1 MAQLSGNSCNIITLF
16 PLGVECNVINSS
28 TPEATN
34 GLISLFITGGTPP
47 YNVTWNNGQQGQVL
61 TNLGPGQYTATVVD
75 YYGDFT
81 GTTTCAVDYDSFYL
95 EKFQSCIS
103 GSSYVYYLA
112 DVYNP
117 FTAGTVYELTTQV
130 GCWKSSGTTLYTGQ
144 TYINSF
150 ASILSGPYTG
160 CSQCLPPTPPTP
172 IIPSGLCL
180 TQTVNNTST
189 LISFFSA
196 GTINGYASWSSVT
209 PSYRIFYNTG
219 TTRWVLSGYSNGA
232 VFKQTPSTPP
242 TGSWTVTGPNA
253 FSTSISVASGNCS
266 TAPLR
271 LTVNATN
278 PICANQNNGSFVL
291 TGVGGTGPYSYSL
304 DGVNYQSSNLF
315 TNLGVGTYTIYVK
328 DSTNAVSSTTTTLSP
343 QQNVQN
349 YVVSLNLNENP
360 ISAFGTSSSKTTNW
374 SIGVSPSLPTGST
387 VSMTVTFNVN
397 YTANTA
403 TSAITPTITNS
414 ITATTTPNA
423 TVTPISSS
431 VITGTSNPRPNCS
444 GGFVRTSAYSQTYTV
459 QLTNNG
465 TAQGTIVQFVN
476 TPCVTTGCPLNGFIV
491 DSVSIQNI
499 SITPSLC
506 TNINKTIT
514 PQKVQ
519 LNKTG
524 AICPSSPSS

>member
-1 MAQLSGNSCNIITLF
+1 MAQLSGNSCSIVTLF

-28 TPEATN
+28 TPQATN

-47 YNVTWNNGQQGQVL
+47 YNVVWNNGQQGSVL
-61 TNLGPGQYTATVVD
+61 TNLGPGDYTATVVD

-81 GTTTCAVDYDSFYL
+81 GTTTCSVEYDSFYL
-95 EKFQSCIS
+95 EKFENCSS
-103 GSSYVYYLA
+103 GGTYVYYLA
-112 DVYNP
+112 NVYSP
-117 FTAGTVYELTTQV
+117 FTAGTVYELTTQI

-144 TYINSF
+144 TYINNF
-150 ASILSGPYTG
+150 ASVLSGPYTG
-160 CSQCLPPTPPTP
+160 CSQCLPTPVPTP

-180 TQTVNNTST
+180 NQTVNSTST
-189 LISFFSA
+189 LVNFYSA
-196 GTINGYASWSSVT
+196 STINGYASWTSST
-209 PSYRIFYNTG
+209 PSYRIYYSTG
-219 TTRWVLSGYSNGA
+219 TTRWVLSGYSNGS
-232 VFKQTPSTPP
+232 VFKISPSTPP

-253 FSTSISVASGNCS
+253 FNTTILVTTGSCT
-266 TAPLR
+266 TAGLKI
-271 LTVNATN
+271 TVTTTN
-278 PICANQNNGSFVL
+278 PICANQNNGSFVVA
-291 TGVGGTGPYSYSL
+291 GVSGTAPYTYSL
-304 DGVNYQSSNLF
+304 DGVNYQSSNIF

-328 DSTNAVSSTTTTLSP
+328 DALNAVASTVKTLTG
-343 QQNVQN
+343 QQPVQN
-349 YVVSLNLNENP
+349 YIVSLNLNENP
-360 ISAFGTSSSKTTNW
+360 IQSFGNASSKTTNW
-374 SIGVSPSLPTGST
+374 TIGVSPSLPTGST
-387 VSMTVTFNVN
+387 VNMTVTFNVN

-414 ITATTTPNA
+414 ITAATTPNA
-423 TVTPISSS
+423 VVTPVSTSL
-431 VITGTSNPRPNCS
+431 ITGTSSARPNCT

-465 TAQGTIVQFVN
+465 SAQGTIVQYVN
-476 TPCVTTGCPLNGFIV
+476 TPCVTAGCALNGFII

-524 AICPSSPSS
+524 AICPSSQSV